1 MSIKNKTNF
10 NCNISKIQKNHIKI
24 IVLYASK
31 ILRSRKA
38 RQIRETPSDYK
49 RLQRQE
55 NKKHMILDRMLIKKK
70 LIAINDSIGIA
81 DQI

>member
-1 MSIKNKTNF
+1 MNIKNKINF
-10 NCNISKIQKNHIKI
+10 NCNISKNQKKHITI

-38 RQIRETPSDYK
+38 RQIRETPSDER

-55 NKKHMILDRMLIKKK
+55 NKKHMILDRMLIKK
-70 LIAINDSIGIA
+70 INSYK
-81 DQI
+81 